1 MDSEK
6 NLIIA
11 MVESLENFNSRL
23 LTLSEKS
30 DSDHYQ
36 IMNKI
41 LHNLETIELLK
52 NNEMN
57 GVYQLCELRKN

>member
-1 MDSEK
+1 MGSERR
-6 NLIIA
+6 LIMA

-30 DSDHYQ
+30 ESDYYQ

>member
-1 MDSEK
+1 MASERR
-6 NLIIA
+6 LIID
-11 MVESLENFNSRL
+11 MIESLEKFNSRL

-30 DSDHYQ
+30 ESDYYQ

-41 LHNLETIELLK
+41 LYNLETIELLK